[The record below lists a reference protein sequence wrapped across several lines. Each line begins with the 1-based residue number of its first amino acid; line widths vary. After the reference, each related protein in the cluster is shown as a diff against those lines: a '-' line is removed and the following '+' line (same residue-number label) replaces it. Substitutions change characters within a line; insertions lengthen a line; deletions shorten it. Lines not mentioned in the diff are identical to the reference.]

1 MVDFLQQWDEKSKR
15 IEEIKTCK
23 DDSCKNEIA
32 DFENIIKHL
41 SITAKVFDK
50 TECELKSIIP
60 PNSFIL
66 QCDEDELK
74 EKYTYYKE
82 LFADSLLEVINLDH
96 IDMPINYNGFFSYKD
111 KNKISKNIIE
121 LKTTFKISNEQVVDF
136 LRLTDRYIFFNRNN
150 RNRFLERFI
159 FLSQYFE
166 LSYDETIILYK
177 NYPDVF
183 NLSPFTIQ
191 SREKGLCSIFNCEKT
206 EIIAMYKKYIPSLN
220 YTPSDINSF
229 LRFNRNRGQET
240 KDRVKKIPWVVQ
252 CGSWGSQGDY
262 CGFRTIKNLLD
273 IAENFQKNLGTIENV
288 VSINWDKK
296 NYDVKHLLIR
306 TKKNRLILVCLGVLT
321 QEDKLLV
328 EIFGDSVGELYFMPH
343 ISIQFVKNSDYRNLK
358 NYCINSYICYGR
370 GKKGRCLKNGCC
382 IVELKLKWINQI
394 LAKPLFL
401 LAGDKIAEN
410 MTVVCVLNE
419 TLARKHYKFFET
431 TKNNA
436 EFSEDDEF
444 KDFDNLFDDIDLD
457 KIMEDF
463 SSQNE
468 QELEEQ
474 EQAEFLEYI
483 NYVFGSINSFEIYI
497 TNSGLCLD

>member
-41 SITAKVFDK
+41 SITTKVFDK
-50 TECELKSIIP
+50 TEIEIKRIIP

-66 QCDEDELK
+66 QCEEDELK
-74 EKYTYYKE
+74 EKYIYYKL
-82 LFADSLLEVINLDH
+82 LFAEHLLEIINLDH

-111 KNKISKNIIE
+111 KNIISKKIIK
-121 LKTTFKISNEQVVDF
+121 LKMRFKISNKQMVDF
-136 LRLTDRYIFFNRNN
+136 LQLTSRCIFFAH
-150 RNRFLERFI
+150 NRFLEHFI
-159 FLSQYFE
+159 FLSQYLE
-166 LSYDETIILYK
+166 LSYEETLNLYIK
-177 NYPDVF
+177 YPEIF
-183 NLSPFTIQ
+183 NFSPGLIQ
-191 SREKGLCSIFNCEKT
+191 SREERLCRFFQCDNN
-206 EIIAMYKKYIPSLN
+206 EIKSMYKKYIPSLN
-220 YTPSDINSF
+220 YTPSEINSF

-262 CGFRTIKNLLD
+262 CGFRTIENLLD
-273 IAENFQKNLGTIENV
+273 IAENFQKNLGTIEKV

-296 NYDVKHLLIR
+296 NYGVKHLLIR
-306 TKKNRLILVCLGVLT
+306 TKKNRLILVCFGVLT

-328 EIFGDSVGELYFMPH
+328 EIFGDSGGELYFIPH

-370 GKKGRCLKNGCC
+370 GKTGRCLKNGCC
-382 IVELKLKWINQI
+382 IVELKLKWINKI

-401 LAGDKIAEN
+401 LAEDKVAEN

-419 TLARKHYKFFET
+419 TLARKHYKFLET

-436 EFSEDDEF
+436 EFSEGDEF

-483 NYVFGSINSFEIYI
+483 NYVFGSINSFEGYI